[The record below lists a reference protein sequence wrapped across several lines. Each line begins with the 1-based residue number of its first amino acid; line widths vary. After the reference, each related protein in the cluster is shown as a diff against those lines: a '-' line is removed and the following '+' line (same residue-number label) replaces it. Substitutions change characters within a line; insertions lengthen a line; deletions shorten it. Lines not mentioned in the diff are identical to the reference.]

1 MQNLVIQRHAKRLN
15 DLVIVLDIVDTRMK
29 SSNQQEESMGEEIK
43 DKWYS

>member
-29 SSNQQEESMGEEIK
+29 SSNQQEKSMGEEIK
-43 DKWYS
+43 DK